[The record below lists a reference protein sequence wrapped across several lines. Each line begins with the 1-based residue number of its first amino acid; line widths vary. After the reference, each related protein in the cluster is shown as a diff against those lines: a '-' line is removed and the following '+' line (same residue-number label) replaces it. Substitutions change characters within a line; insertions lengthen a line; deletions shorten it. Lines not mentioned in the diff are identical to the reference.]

1 MLPDRPLSDGV
12 VTLRPWHPEEA
23 GWYVAQTADA
33 EIQRFTGEPPD
44 LDEGAVREAIASM
57 LATGTHAGL
66 VITDAGTGDLLG
78 NAGLAPG
85 PEPGVG
91 AISYWVASHAR
102 GRGTATR
109 AIRLLVDWAGHLGLQ
124 RVELYTHVDNAP
136 SQRAAEK
143 AGFRRGRVEQAT
155 RENGRSWD
163 IVWYQLT
170 IHQSTRQYQL
180 TPDTPASG

>member
-1 MLPDRPLSDGV
+1 MLPDRPLTDGV
-12 VTLRPWHPEEA
+12 LTLRPWHPDEA
-23 GWYVAQTADA
+23 GWYVAQTGDA
-33 EIQRFTGEPPD
+33 EIQRFTSEPPD
-44 LDEGAVREAIASM
+44 LDEGAVRQTIVSM

-91 AISYWVASHAR
+91 AISYWMARQAR

-124 RVELYTHVDNAP
+124 RVELYTHVDNVP

-155 RENGRSWD
+155 RENGRTWD
-163 IVWYQLT
+163 IIWYELT
-170 IHQSTRQYQL
+170 IHRSTLQQRKAPSL
-180 TPDTPASG
+180 RPHG